1 MEKIPNQ
8 ESNMATTEHLRNM
21 VNMMSRSIG
30 DYASLERLSIE
41 SDKFGKRRRAVQW
54 MKEVTP
60 FAYDHQHF
68 LTFDHLWTSQQPL
81 ETAIIQLWK
90 KIDRSHQY
98 LYRQNR
104 LILSFPYHFTSPCLT
119 SPSSNSQ
126 VATGFRISSD
136 ARDSGIQIF
145 DKFYALILSESDS
158 EKLSQHSAKSTQVN
172 KENLLLNC
180 GLQKVLSEEYSEP
193 DSQLNPNIVS
203 YAAAVSIIL
212 GSKLHESNGELTLV
226 GFVPITI
233 RFLPPHSTISIF
245 SQPTIDA
252 IFLKKQRI

>member
-8 ESNMATTEHLRNM
+8 DSNMATTEHLRNM

-54 MKEVTP
+54 MKEVTSLS
-60 FAYDHQHF
+60 YDHQHF
-68 LTFDHLWTSQQPL
+68 LKSDHSCTMQQAFGMAMVL
-81 ETAIIQLWK
+81 RKKNSFAGAINIF
-90 KIDRSHQY
+90 IAEI
-98 LYRQNR
+98 N
-104 LILSFPYHFTSPCLT
+104 ILSLSYRFFFTRPS
-119 SPSSNSQ
+119 SPSSFAQ

-158 EKLSQHSAKSTQVN
+158 EKLSQHSARSTQVN
-172 KENLLLNC
+172 KENVLLNC
-180 GLQKVLSEEYSEP
+180 GLQKVLTEEYLEP

-226 GFVPITI
+226 
-233 RFLPPHSTISIF
+233 S
-245 SQPTIDA
+245 
-252 IFLKKQRI
+252 